1 MLTKHEYGIHR
12 IKKIKREFNSG
23 GHVMEFF
30 MSCEVWKTVKHNDV
44 NLIKEV
50 ENTLKKLEN
59 NHYGNEIES
68 IGIIPII
75 VEIIPELEDAGFFK
89 ERKLFKRKDKEADI
103 RLRINIKT
111 FLNADR
117 VAKKLLIIKNVIE
130 CVRILGTKAK
140 KDFNAERLE
149 NDILNLFKVEKEV
162 INNIDM

>member
-1 MLTKHEYGIHR
+1 MLILHIFCIRR
-12 IKKIKREFNSG
+12 IKKIKREFNFG
-23 GHVMEFF
+23 GHAMEFF
-30 MSCEVWKTVKHNDV
+30 MSCEVWKTVKHSDV
-44 NLIKEV
+44 KLIKEV
-50 ENTLKKLEN
+50 ENTLKNLEN

-103 RLRINIKT
+103 RLRINIET

-117 VAKKLLIIKNVIE
+117 AAKKLLIIKNIIE

-140 KDFNAERLE
+140 KDFDAERLE
-149 NDILNLFKVEKEV
+149 NDILNLFKVKKDV
-162 INNIDM
+162 IDNIDM